1 MALIYLN
8 NGATSL
14 AAANWSDATGLVE
27 DSTAVISDGSQT
39 IASDLDQSA
48 VTNGIDTLDI
58 LPGFTGRIGSASAGP
73 LKLRATNGATNRVTY
88 RAGGGV
94 LYLQAAGSGGNTI
107 TTFWKSSPA
116 AAYLLGGAFTN
127 IVLGQGPLDIS
138 ESATGT
144 TLELKGGSSIV
155 RYNASGYTTVNVHSG
170 SHVLMRGS
178 TTVNVYGGNL
188 IIDASSGTFT
198 TINVLNPDSN
208 VRFLSSGTVTTLNNN
223 GRVDLSGL
231 KRSTTFTNTTYGPAY
246 VVVDNPSFVVRTF
259 APTYTGALV
268 VG

>member
-27 DSTAVISDGSQT
+27 DSTAVISEGSQS
-39 IASDLDQSA
+39 IVSALDQSA

-58 LPGFTGRIGSASAGP
+58 LPGFTGRIGSSSAGP
-73 LKLRATNGATNRVTY
+73 LKLRATNGTKNRVTY

-138 ESATGT
+138 ESTTGT
-144 TLELKGGSSIV
+144 TLELKGGSAIV
-155 RYNASGYTTVNVHSG
+155 RYNSNVYTTVNVHSG
-170 SHVLMRGS
+170 SHILMRGA
-178 TTVNVYGGNL
+178 TTLNVYSGNVT
-188 IIDASSGTFT
+188 IDASTGAFA
-198 TINVLNPDSN
+198 TINVLNPLST
-208 VRFLSSGTVTTLNNN
+208 VRFLSSGTVTAINVN
-223 GRVDLSGL
+223 GRVDFSGL
-231 KRSTTFTNTTYGPAY
+231 RRETTFTDTSYGPLY
-246 VVVDNPSFVVRTF
+246 SIVDSPAFVVRTN
-259 APTYTGALV
+259 AITYTGALV